1 MAETGVRRESMSGMD
16 ADGTEQEGNADA
28 DTVDRQTEGVEIIAK
43 IDAIVTTLAA
53 EGELSVAEIV
63 ERVGEPLSSTY
74 RLLSNLLETGLVS
87 TGSKRGLYRPGLFL
101 MRIGS
106 EVEDRTDIR
115 ERALPA
121 LRDLRAETGQTVY
134 LCVRDRLR
142 AVCIER
148 LDGGDVRSMALRL
161 GASLSLTV
169 GGAPTAL
176 LAYLPRSEYESVRDA
191 SVAAAESDGGRHD
204 PAEIDDLVAAVRD
217 RGLSV
222 SDGDVTPGVGAV
234 GAPVFNH
241 RGEIAAAISVS
252 GIRAHIVGDDVAELV
267 QAATRRCAAQISTA
281 LGWNGEVAQ

>member
-1 MAETGVRRESMSGMD
+1 MDGDVPGQAERG
-16 ADGTEQEGNADA
+16 A
-28 DTVDRQTEGVEIIAK
+28 VDRQAEGLEIIAK
-43 IDAIVTTLAA
+43 IDAVVTALAS
-53 EGELSVAEIV
+53 EGELSVAELV
-63 ERVGEPLSSTY
+63 ERVGEPVSSTY
-74 RLLSNLLETGLVS
+74 RLLSNLLETGIVS
-87 TGSKRGLYRPGLFL
+87 AGSKRGRYRPGLFL

-161 GASLSLTV
+161 GASLPLTV

-191 SVAAAESDGGRHD
+191 SVAAAVSEGGRRD
-204 PAEIDDLVAAVRD
+204 AAEIDRVVETARGNGVA
-217 RGLSV
+217 V

-241 RGEIAAAISVS
+241 RGEIVAAISVS
-252 GIRAHIVGDDVAELV
+252 GIRAHILGDDVRERV
-267 QAATRRCAAQISTA
+267 RDATKRSADDISAA
-281 LGWNGEVAQ
+281 LGWQGEIVR